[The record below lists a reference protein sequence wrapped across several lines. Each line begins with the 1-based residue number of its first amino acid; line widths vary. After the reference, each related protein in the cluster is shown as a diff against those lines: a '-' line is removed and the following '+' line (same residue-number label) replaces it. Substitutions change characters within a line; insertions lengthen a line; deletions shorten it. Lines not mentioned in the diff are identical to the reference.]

1 MFVKA
6 LKAKLHRATV
16 TDAKVDYPGS
26 IAVDSDL
33 LEAAGIQPYEAVLVA
48 NITNGARAETY
59 VVPAE
64 AGSGEIVILG
74 AAARLFNP
82 RDIIIVLNF
91 GFYTP
96 EELVGLKPKVI
107 VLDKDNKIKQ
117 VL

>member
-33 LEAAGIQPYEAVLVA
+33 LEAAGIQPYEAVLIA

-59 VVPAE
+59 VVPAG
-64 AGSGEIVILG
+64 AGSGEVSILG

-82 RDIIIVLNF
+82 QDIVIVLNF

-96 EELVGLKPKVI
+96 AELASLKPKVI
-107 VLDKDNKIKQ
+107 VLDEGNKIKQ
-117 VL
+117 IL